1 MAAAAK
7 QAKSHI
13 LAASSIAEG
22 LISKFLD
29 GTGHGTY
36 LNYLSHPIFF

>member
-22 LISKFLD
+22 LISKLLD
-29 GTGHGTY
+29 GECAPTSRA
-36 LNYLSHPIFF
+36 LLE